1 MGTSR
6 KSAVFR
12 LIFGVIDTSQKDGLQ
27 WIIDEAY
34 ATKDPVQLDATRIA
48 HRLILTNDVSLH
60 STSYTIH
67 NVVLDVFSNDASGD
81 LIKVIREEC
90 TQALRSTE
98 NNKFWTREALLRLKL
113 VDSVI
118 RESMRLWPF
127 GTIGIP
133 RRVKSFLLLQ
143 ISSMS

>member
-1 MGTSR
+1 MYQL
-6 KSAVFR
+6 KFEV
-12 LIFGVIDTSQKDGLQ
+12 VNTSQKDGLQ

-34 ATKDPVQLDATRIA
+34 ATKDPAQLNATRVA
-48 HRLILTNDVSLH
+48 HRLVLTNDVSLH

-67 NVVLDVFSNDASGD
+67 NVVLDVFSNDFGGD
-81 LIKVIREEC
+81 LIQAMREES
-90 TQALRSTE
+90 TQAIHSTG
-98 NNKFWTREALLRLKL
+98 NNKSWTREAVLKLRL

-133 RRVKSFLLLQ
+133 RRVRSFLYLQLL
-143 ISSMS
+143 SMG